1 MKAVYKNQYLDSN
14 IEPHG
19 VVFHQKKNYAI
30 QFLQLYRTCVEHV
43 VIENM
48 VCYFDFLKIK

>member
-19 VVFHQKKNYAI
+19 VVFHYKKNYVI
-30 QFLQLYRTCVEHV
+30 QILLLYRTCIEHV
-43 VIENM
+43 VIKNM
-48 VCYFDFLKIK
+48 DCCFDFLKIK